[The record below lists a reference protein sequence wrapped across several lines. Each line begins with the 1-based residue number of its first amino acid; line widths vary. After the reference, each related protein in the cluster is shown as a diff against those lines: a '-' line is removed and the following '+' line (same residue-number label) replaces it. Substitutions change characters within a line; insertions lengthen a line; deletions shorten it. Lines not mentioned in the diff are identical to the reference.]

1 MGALGEDAVTRPAEL
16 DALGSALAGR
26 YQIVREIGRG
36 GMATVYLAHELKH
49 ERRVALKVL
58 HPELAVTIG
67 PSRFLQEIR
76 VTSRLQH
83 PHILPVFDSGE
94 TGTREAGGGRLWYTM
109 PFVEGESL
117 RQRLVREKQL
127 SVEAALR
134 ITRDVAGALE
144 HAHRHGIVHRDIKPE
159 NILLEGEHA
168 VVADF
173 GIAQAIDA
181 AGGER
186 LTETGL
192 ALGTPTYMSPEQAAG
207 QRGMDGRSDIY
218 SLACVLYEML
228 AGSPPFAGPTPQ
240 VILARHSIDP
250 VPSLRT
256 ARRTVP
262 EGMEQAI
269 MKALAKVPAD
279 RYASAVEFAAAAGDP
294 TAAAASGGAPARS
307 RGARLAIAG
316 GVALGTALLLTVGF
330 NLWGLRHRRP
340 SPAAPAH
347 IQSLAVLP
355 LENLSNDST
364 QLGDGMTEALIT
376 DLGRISALRVIS
388 RTSVMRYKG
397 TTKSAPEIARVLGVD
412 AVLEGGIQRAGDSLR
427 VDLRL
432 ISAATGYQLWAQR
445 FDEGM
450 EKRFAVEDAI
460 SRSLVSA
467 LKLSVTSAEERQL
480 RTPPTTNGEAYDDFL
495 RGKIHARTE
504 TPGEDSI
511 AIGLFQHAVALDPGF
526 AAAYAELAHAY
537 GLRILWFAPR
547 DTDALEE
554 GLVAAEKA
562 LRLDP
567 DLAEAHYA
575 RGWLLS
581 TPASHWAYEQA
592 IQELRRAIEL
602 NPNLA
607 DAHDWL
613 GVVYWHIGVL
623 DKALGE
629 FRKVLALDPGNR
641 LAEHRMAVVLVYQG
655 KYEEGLRI
663 LRMVP
668 REFNPSIVTYHFAWT
683 LFLTGRSEEAST
695 VIEDYLR
702 RHPEDRGGVIT
713 GARALLRAKA
723 GDRRG
728 AEEDMRR
735 AEQLGQGFGHFHHTA
750 YSIAEA
756 YALLRQPSL
765 AVQWLRRATDDGLP
779 CYPLLANDPNL
790 DNLRQDPRFLAL
802 MVDLKAQWERWKA
815 VL

>member
-1 MGALGEDAVTRPAEL
+1 
-16 DALGSALAGR
+16 
-26 YQIVREIGRG
+26 
-36 GMATVYLAHELKH
+36 MATVYLARDLKH

-58 HPELAVTIG
+58 HPDLAATIG

-76 VTSRLQH
+76 VTSRLRH

-94 TGTREAGGGRLWYTM
+94 SSGQLWYTM

-117 RQRLVREKQL
+117 RQRLAREKQL
-127 SVEAALR
+127 SVAEALR
-134 ITRDVAGALE
+134 ITRDVAAALSY
-144 HAHRHGIVHRDIKPE
+144 AHGQGIVHRDIKPE
-159 NILLEGEHA
+159 NILLDGEHA

-228 AGSPPFAGPTPQ
+228 AGEPPFTGLTPRA
-240 VILARHSIDP
+240 VLARHSIDP
-250 VPSLRT
+250 VPPLRT
-256 ARRTVP
+256 VRPGAPAAVER
-262 EGMEQAI
+262 AI
-269 MKALAKVPAD
+269 TKALSKVPAD
-279 RYASAVEFAAAAGDP
+279 RYASVAEFTEALEDS
-294 TAAAASGGAPARS
+294 TADATPVGAPRS
-307 RGARLAIAG
+307 RRARLAIG
-316 GVALGTALLLTVGF
+316 SVLALGLTLLLLVVF
-330 NLWGLRHRRP
+330 NLWGLRQRWLGA
-340 SPAAPAH
+340 AAPVQ

-355 LENLSNDST
+355 LENPANDST
-364 QLGDGMTEALIT
+364 QLGDGMTEALTT

-388 RTSVMRYKG
+388 RTAVMRYKG
-397 TTKSAPEIARVLGVD
+397 TTKSAPEIARALGVD

-427 VDLRL
+427 VDVRL
-432 ISAATGYQLWAQR
+432 ISAASGYQLWAQR

-467 LKLSVTSAEERQL
+467 LKLSVTSSEERQL
-480 RTPPTTNGEAYDDFL
+480 HTPPTTNGEAYDDFL

-504 TPGEDSI
+504 TPGEDSV
-511 AIGLFQHAVALDPGF
+511 AIGLFKHAVALDPGF

-547 DTDALEE
+547 DRNALEE
-554 GLVAAEKA
+554 ALVAAEKA

-567 DLAEAHYA
+567 DLAEGHYA

-581 TPASHWAYEQA
+581 TPAAHWALEQA
-592 IQELRRAIEL
+592 IQEFRRAIEL

-613 GVVYWHIGVL
+613 GVEYWHIGLL
-623 DKALGE
+623 DKALDE
-629 FRKVLALDPGNR
+629 FRKVLAGDPGNR
-641 LAEHRMAVVLVYQG
+641 LAQSRMGQVLVYEG

-663 LRMVP
+663 TRQVP
-668 REFNPSIVTYHFAWT
+668 REFNPPLVTYFLGWT
-683 LFLTGRSEEAST
+683 LLLSGRTAEASS

-702 RHPEDRGGVIT
+702 TTPRDPGGAVT
-713 GARALLRAKA
+713 SVRALLRAKA
-723 GDRRG
+723 GDTRG
-728 AEEDMRR
+728 AEEDIKR
-735 AEQLGQGFGHFHHTA
+735 AEELGKGFGQFHHTA
-750 YSIAEA
+750 YNIAAA
-756 YALLRQPSL
+756 YALLHQPSL
-765 AVQWLRRATDDGLP
+765 AVEWLRRAVGDGLP
-779 CYPLLANDPNL
+779 CYPLLASDPNL
-790 DNLRQDPRFLAL
+790 DNLRRDPGFLAL
-802 MVDLKAQWERWKA
+802 MADLKAQWERWQA

>member
-1 MGALGEDAVTRPAEL
+1 MADPLALLKIAVADRYAIEREL
-16 DALGSALAGR
+16 
-26 YQIVREIGRG
+26 GRG
-36 GMATVYLAHELKH
+36 GMATVYLARELKH
-49 ERRVALKVL
+49 ERHVALKLL
-58 HPELAVTIG
+58 HPELAATIG

-94 TGTREAGGGRLWYTM
+94 SSGQLWYTM

-127 SVEAALR
+127 PVDSALR
-134 ITRDVAGALE
+134 IIRDVAGALG
-144 HAHRHGIVHRDIKPE
+144 HAHRQGIVHRDIKPE

-192 ALGTPTYMSPEQAAG
+192 SLGTPTYMSPEQAAG
-207 QRGMDGRSDIY
+207 QREVDGRSDTY

-228 AGSPPFAGPTPQ
+228 AGEPPFTGLTPRA
-240 VILARHSIDP
+240 VLARHSIDP
-250 VPSLRT
+250 VPPLRT
-256 ARRTVP
+256 VRPGAPPAVER
-262 EGMEQAI
+262 AI
-269 MKALAKVPAD
+269 TKALAKVPAD
-279 RYASAVEFAAAAGDP
+279 RYSSITQFATALPGQDAGPDEDSPPSRRTRWTTRGGLALGLIVLVVAGLTLRGMRTGPP
-294 TAAAASGGAPARS
+294 TAVASGK
-307 RGARLAIAG
+307 
-316 GVALGTALLLTVGF
+316 V
-330 NLWGLRHRRP
+330 
-340 SPAAPAH
+340 
-347 IQSLAVLP
+347 QSLAVLP
-355 LENLSNDST
+355 LANLSGDSS
-364 QLGDGMTEALIT
+364 LGDGMTEALIT

-388 RTSVMRYKG
+388 RTAVMRYKG
-397 TTKSAPEIARVLGVD
+397 TTKSAPEIARALGVD

-432 ISAATGYQLWAQR
+432 ISAASGYQLWAQR
-445 FDEGM
+445 FDEGI

-511 AIGLFQHAVALDPGF
+511 AIGLFEHAVALDPGF

-547 DTDALEE
+547 DRDALEE

-623 DKALGE
+623 DKALEE

-728 AEEDMRR
+728 AEEDVRR
-735 AEQLGQGFGHFHHTA
+735 AEQLGRGFGHFHHTA

-756 YALLRQPSL
+756 YAVLRQPSL
-765 AVQWLRRATDDGLP
+765 AVQWLRRAADDGLP

-790 DNLRQDPRFLAL
+790 DNLRRDPGFLAL
-802 MVDLKAQWERWKA
+802 MAELKAQWERWKA

>member
-1 MGALGEDAVTRPAEL
+1 MADSLTLLKV
-16 DALGSALAGR
+16 ALADR
-26 YQIVREIGRG
+26 YAIERELGRG
-36 GMATVYLAHELKH
+36 GMATVYLARELKH
-49 ERRVALKVL
+49 ERCVALKVL
-58 HPELAVTIG
+58 HPELAATIG

-94 TGTREAGGGRLWYTM
+94 TGTREAGGGQLWYAM
-109 PFVEGESL
+109 PFVQGESL

-127 SVEAALR
+127 AVDSALR
-134 ITRDVAGALE
+134 IIRDVAGALE
-144 HAHRHGIVHRDIKPE
+144 HAHQHGIVHRDIKPE
-159 NILLEGEHA
+159 NILLDGEQA

-192 ALGTPTYMSPEQAAG
+192 SLGTPAYMSPEQAAG
-207 QRGMDGRSDIY
+207 QREVDGRSDTY

-228 AGSPPFAGPTPQ
+228 AGEPPFTGLTPRA
-240 VILARHSIDP
+240 VLARHSIDP
-250 VPSLRT
+250 VPPLRT
-256 ARRTVP
+256 VRPGVP
-262 EGMEQAI
+262 AMIERAI
-269 MKALAKVPAD
+269 TKALAKVPAD
-279 RYASAVEFAAAAGDP
+279 RYASVAEFTEALEDSAADAV
-294 TAAAASGGAPARS
+294 SGGAPPRN
-307 RGARLAIAG
+307 RRARLAVG
-316 GVALGTALLLTVGF
+316 SGLGLMLLLLVVFKLG
-330 NLWGLRHRRP
+330 GLRQHWLG
-340 SPAAPAH
+340 PAAPVQ

-355 LENLSNDST
+355 LENPSNDST
-364 QLGDGMTEALIT
+364 QLGDGMTEALTT

-388 RTSVMRYKG
+388 RTAVMRYKG
-397 TTKSAPEIARVLGVD
+397 TTKSAPEIARALGVD

-432 ISAATGYQLWAQR
+432 ISATSGYQLWAQR
-445 FDEGM
+445 FDERM
-450 EKRFAVEDAI
+450 ENRFAVEDAI

-467 LKLSVTSAEERQL
+467 LKLSVTSSEERQL
-480 RTPPTTNGEAYDDFL
+480 HTPPTTNGEAYDYFL

-504 TPGEDSI
+504 TQAEDSI
-511 AIGLFQHAVALDPGF
+511 AIGLFKHAVVLDPGF
-526 AAAYAELAHAY
+526 AAGYAELAHAY

-547 DTDALEE
+547 DRDALEE

-567 DLAEAHYA
+567 VLAEGHYA
-575 RGWLLS
+575 RGWLLA
-581 TPASHWAYEQA
+581 TPASHWANEQA
-592 IQELRRAIEL
+592 IQELRRAIAL

-613 GVVYWHIGVL
+613 GVVYWHIGIL
-623 DKALGE
+623 DKALEE

-641 LAEHRMAVVLVYQG
+641 LAEHRMAVVLDYEG
-655 KYEEGLRI
+655 KYEEGLRM
-663 LRMVP
+663 LRTVP

-683 LFLTGRSEEAST
+683 LVLSGRSDEAST
-695 VIEDYLR
+695 VVEDYLR
-702 RHPEDRGGVIT
+702 TNPQDPGGVIT

-723 GDRRG
+723 GDRHG
-728 AEEDMRR
+728 AEQDIKR

-756 YALLRQPSL
+756 YALLRQPNL
-765 AVQWLRRATDDGLP
+765 AVEWLRRAVNDGLP
-779 CYPLLANDPNL
+779 CYPLLASDPNL
-790 DNLRQDPRFLAL
+790 DNLRRDPRFLAL
-802 MVDLKAQWERWKA
+802 MVDLKAQWKRWKA